1 MKKQS
6 IDFMELKEIF
16 YANEVPVDN
25 ELIIV
30 EDAKL
35 INDDELEISKL
46 FSSELF
52 IFFDFD
58 CK

>member
-46 FSSELF
+46 FSS
-52 IFFDFD
+52 
-58 CK
+58 